1 MDTELSDKVAE
12 VDASLIGLVP
22 VPVGP
27 GKPDVEFVKGNGAFE
42 AAGLLVD
49 GRPLE
54 APVPRGALL
63 LGRGL
68 AGNSVLVNDVPPV
81 AEGPVAPGSVV
92 VEFGKGY
99 GPDELLGAKEL
110 RGKPEVPVPGAVEP
124 PVGPA
129 SEVGA
134 LLITDGPVTKGAVLA
149 PVPGTE
155 FVLFGKG

>member
-1 MDTELSDKVAE
+1 MAPE
-12 VDASLIGLVP
+12 VETSLTGLVP

-42 AAGLLVD
+42 ACELMLD
-49 GRPLE
+49 GKPLD

-63 LGRGL
+63 LGRKLVGKF
-68 AGNSVLVNDVPPV
+68 VLVSGARLVP
-81 AEGPVAPGSVV
+81 EGPVPPGIDV
-92 VEFGKGY
+92 VEFGNGY

-110 RGKPEVPVPGAVEP
+110 KGNAEEPVPEAVEP

-129 SEVGA
+129 FEVGA
-134 LLITDGPVTKGAVLA
+134 LLPVPKGAVLTPE
-149 PVPGTE
+149 PVTG

>member
-68 AGNSVLVNDVPPV
+68 AGKSVLVNDVPPV